1 MVFAVCFIVA
11 ASVIPSL
18 TYNYDHYF
26 GATVTVIHC
35 GYNRD
40 WEIEP
45 KIPLAVVEISTSAPI
60 QHKAW
65 GAIRLPGE
73 AWYEDSATYRDT
85 HHIFIVPKLHIHIPT
100 GWKQI
105 TELFIHELLIN
116 YWLSSAYY
124 EKNLFS

>member
-1 MVFAVCFIVA
+1 MRKTICMVFAVCIILA
-11 ASVIPSL
+11 LSVIPSL
-18 TYNYDHYF
+18 TYNYAHYF

-73 AWYEDSATYRDT
+73 AWYEDSATYAGYT
-85 HHIFIVPKLHIHIPT
+85 SYLYCS
-100 GWKQI
+100 QI
-105 TELFIHELLIN
+105 
-116 YWLSSAYY
+116 AYTY
-124 EKNLFS
+124 PNGLETDYGAVYP